1 MEHRNS
7 VALHQ
12 LADLV
17 EAVSIMSL
25 TASKLLY
32 EKGLELPFHSQ
43 TVSRTRSRASV
54 RSSGRNSECSL
65 TLNSQNDGIIS
76 RRLWNIFLKYFLIFL
91 SYYVLLLQYRRE
103 PFPVHRQTALV
114 QNPP

>member
-1 MEHRNS
+1 MEHRHS

-17 EAVSIMSL
+17 EAVSVISL

-43 TVSRTRSRASV
+43 QVSGTVSRTSSRASV
-54 RSSGRNSECSL
+54 QSMGQNSECNF
-65 TLNSQNDGIIS
+65 TLNSQNDRIIS
-76 RRLWNIFLKYFLIFL
+76 RSSWNIFLKYFFI
-91 SYYVLLLQYRRE
+91 SLLL
-103 PFPVHRQTALV
+103 L
-114 QNPP
+114 